1 MFRPV
6 RETSFGPY
14 RVLRSLGS
22 GGMGEVLLAE
32 HELIGR
38 KAAIKVLHLD
48 RAERREAIDRFFNE
62 ARAAAVISDPGI
74 VQVYDFGFTPNG
86 TGYLVMECLEGET
99 LKNRLHRIGALP
111 LADALRIARQLAGS
125 LGAVHA
131 VGIVHRD
138 LKPDNV
144 MMVRDADVPGG
155 ERPKI
160 LDFGIA
166 KLEFESTR
174 SKTRT
179 GAVMGTPLYMSPE
192 QCNDSGKVDHRSD
205 IYSLG
210 CVLYHL
216 LTGQPPF
223 DIAGVGAVISAHMN
237 ETPQRPSAK
246 LTYLPPL
253 IDQLVMRC
261 LAKQPQERFASMA
274 ELQQACD
281 HALAESAR
289 WTPVPA
295 AAHAAV
301 TLVDPASSASRT
313 TLGDAVGQASSS
325 WEPGRSSARSK
336 KLWLG
341 IAATMVVLLGVGVG
355 ITVRVAGGDDTAT
368 EAIEVKPAASPPV
381 EPAKREAT
389 PPPPPEPQVAPKVEP
404 EPAPEPEPEPAPA
417 PAKVEPEPAAPKKGT
432 PKRTRPKPQTSR
444 DLYDDRG

>member
-1 MFRPV
+1 M
-6 RETSFGPY
+6 REKSFGPY
-14 RVLRSLGS
+14 RVLRSLGA

-48 RAERREAIDRFFNE
+48 RAEKREAVDRFFNE

-74 VQVYDFGFTPNG
+74 VQIYDFGFSPSG
-86 TGYLVMECLEGET
+86 TGYIVMECLEGET
-99 LKNRLHRIGALP
+99 LKARLHRVGTLP
-111 LADALRIARQLAGS
+111 ITDALRIARQIAGS

-174 SKTRT
+174 FKTRT

-192 QCNDSGKVDHRSD
+192 QCNDSGKIDHRSD

-237 ETPQRPSAK
+237 QMPLPPSAVV
-246 LTYLPPL
+246 TYLPQL

-261 LAKQPQERFASMA
+261 LAKDPNERFSSMA
-274 ELQQACD
+274 EFQGACD
-281 HALAESAR
+281 HAITESAR
-289 WTPVPA
+289 WTPAPIPVHAALTMMDPTGGPA
-295 AAHAAV
+295 A
-301 TLVDPASSASRT
+301 RT
-313 TLGDAVGQASSS
+313 TLGGSVGQSF
-325 WEPGRSSARSK
+325 PPVRRSR
-336 KLWLG
+336 G
-341 IAATMVVLLGVGVG
+341 IWIGLVAVLVLVGVGV
-355 ITVRVAGGDDTAT
+355 TAKLATSDDDQ
-368 EAIEVKPAASPPV
+368 IQVQPAASPVTV
-381 EPAKREAT
+381 EPIAAPKET
-389 PPPPPEPQVAPKVEP
+389 PPPPPESEVKQAEPVKP
-404 EPAPEPEPEPAPA
+404 EPVKVEPAPA
-417 PAKVEPEPAAPKKGT
+417 PAPEPAATPAEKPVEKKVAP
-432 PKRTRPKPQTSR
+432 PKRTRTKPKTKANE
-444 DLYDDRG
+444 LYDDRG